1 MKKRILFLLLGV
13 FISFGCS
20 ESSSEKEAKSKPVVK
35 KEEPRQTQRLPFAC
49 LKLDLC

>member
-35 KEEPRQTQRLPFAC
+35 KEEPIQTISY
-49 LKLDLC
+49 KTIEWN